1 MVVHV
6 MGLFTVGMKYTYQMI
21 LMGLTHFFNNIDK
34 KYRYISEEF
43 IIELDSL
50 EFDESETLV
59 VILLY
64 DT

>member
-43 IIELDSL
+43 IIDSL